1 MKVRDFV
8 EINIE
13 HNSLVRLVYKIPGGH
28 KLVLNNWSDV
38 DMEHQILKGRGKF
51 SRFLDHEVIGITS
64 ILTPGNYPEAIN
76 IVIKEIPVEEL
87 RHERLGE
94 IGICVI

>member
-13 HNSLVRLVYKIPGGH
+13 HNSLVRLVYKNPGGH

-51 SRFLDHEVIGITS
+51 SRFLDHEVIGIAS

-76 IVIKEIPVEEL
+76 IVIKEIPIEEL
-87 RHERLGE
+87 RHSKLGE
-94 IGICVI
+94 LGI